1 MEKYHMLLYDGVHY
15 VNEVLFRKLRKN
27 MADFFN
33 GSHVMHYNF
42 IHFLCVFK
50 QIGFIIHWNFL
61 NKNGGWVLS
70 YSYRSI
76 EYDT

>member
-50 QIGFIIHWNFL
+50 QIGFIIH
-61 NKNGGWVLS
+61 
-70 YSYRSI
+70 
-76 EYDT
+76 